1 VDLLLNDCFGKK
13 NCMMHINLQAPAAT
27 IIMPD
32 VFDLEPNTTIMQ
44 DDSYIVSYPH
54 LLSYFASKQVFV
66 AEDVVRGAHMAYG
79 WMPTILALY
88 PKATKIDFQIGAKL
102 LSKAKNKGLLT
113 DDEIAQL
120 ASLINNS
127 LVGASKL
134 LHFVS
139 PDYFPIWDSKIYAFV
154 FNEKPH
160 NYRVSQVSK
169 YRQYLGKLEQLRKH
183 SRFPKFHSSVSSKVG
198 YQVSELRAL
207 ELVMFLNAPAF

>member
-1 VDLLLNDCFGKK
+1 MLN
-13 NCMMHINLQAPAAT
+13 
-27 IIMPD
+27 
-32 VFDLEPNTTIMQ
+32 VFDLELNTTITQ

-54 LLSYFASKQVFV
+54 LLSYFASKQVFGP
-66 AEDVVRGAHMAYG
+66 EDVVRGAHMAYG
-79 WMPTILALY
+79 WMPTVLELY
-88 PKATKIDFQIGAKL
+88 PLAPNIDFQMGAKL
-102 LSKAKNKGLLT
+102 LSKAKSTGNLE
-113 DDEIAQL
+113 DEELAQL

-139 PDYFPIWDSKIYAFV
+139 PDHFPIWDSKIYAFV

-169 YRQYLGKLEQLRKH
+169 FRQYLGMLEPLRKN
-183 SRFPKFHSSVSSKVG
+183 SRFPAFHSSVSRKVG

-207 ELVMFLNAPAF
+207 ELVMFLNAPTF